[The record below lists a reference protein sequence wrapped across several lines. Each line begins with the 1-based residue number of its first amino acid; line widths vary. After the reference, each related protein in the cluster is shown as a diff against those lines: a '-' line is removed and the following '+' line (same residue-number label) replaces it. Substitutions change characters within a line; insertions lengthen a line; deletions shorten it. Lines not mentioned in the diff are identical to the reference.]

1 MEVKNGVLIKVN
13 NDDINED
20 GYFDSFEGINAIGEG
35 AFSHCDK
42 LTNILIPSEVTS
54 IGKGAFYGCSNLC
67 YVSIYA
73 EISEL
78 EEDTFYCCSA
88 LKNIDLNDEIT
99 VIGDNCFAG
108 CESLERIYLPI
119 ELKII
124 GNSAFEDCES
134 LEDVYIPEK
143 VEEIGER
150 AFKNCVALKEINLDS
165 KIKYIGREDF
175 ENCLALERV
184 YFPSKLETINENA
197 FSNCELL
204 SEIDLPKTLE
214 YIGYNAFSSSGLE
227 KITFKGDNVETDY
240 CSFSDCENLK
250 TIVLN
255 GEVKFGNDEFSNCNE
270 IENVI
275 TSYCS
280 YNLNNISEK
289 FYGNNKSEI
298 INLLSKI
305 KYDSNIKWPIH
316 LLANLDDDLLQ
327 KLITKKSTKYF
338 MDIYKS
344 YKDKFELMPIDDLN
358 CLYKFAIYLGC
369 FDNEICLINGRE
381 TNVAQ
386 KTCDFFKRVLDNK
399 IIRLGEFRSYFDKL
413 KVKKYNP
420 DFVNFITQ
428 REKVD
433 GEDVYSNLE
442 YLISNNSQFSKVL
455 NSFDEINKKKIVV
468 NGMGRTNSKPT
479 TKNKIESF
487 INYPTYTSM
496 EVEDK
501 DLVEK
506 LSLIM
511 NVKKSNFEDAKR
523 IIKDGKNARNHI
535 LNEELKQDINEL
547 KNKILDEISDT
558 KVNLDK
564 VFNEEFAYEWLD
576 KHDIDN
582 LILGVYCD
590 CCASITS
597 LVDYGRKIVETSIV
611 NDDMQNLI
619 IRNLNNEIIA
629 KATIYV
635 NKRYGYAVFN
645 DIEVNTRYGNERFEN
660 EKSDYKVREKIYKTF
675 KKGVDDFIKKYNE
688 QNKIPI
694 TQVNIGWENNKLKQ
708 TIKRLENKSNLILD
722 TPDCFKDAKKEQWIV
737 YKKK

>member
-1 MEVKNGVLIKVN
+1 MEVKKGVLIKVS

-20 GYFDSFEGINAIGEG
+20 GYFDSFEGIKAIGEG

-67 YVSIYA
+67 DVSIYA
-73 EISEL
+73 EIDEL
-78 EEDTFYCCSA
+78 QEDTFYCCSA

-99 VIGDNCFAG
+99 VIGDNCFTG
-108 CESLERIYLPI
+108 CESLERIYLPLK
-119 ELKII
+119 LKII

-134 LEDVYIPEK
+134 LEEVYIPEK

-150 AFKNCVALKEINLDS
+150 VFKNCVALKEINLDS

-184 YFPSKLETINENA
+184 HFPKKLETINDNA

-204 SEIDLPKTLE
+204 SELDFPKTLE

-227 KITFKGDNVETDY
+227 KINFKGENIETD
-240 CSFSDCENLK
+240 CSAFSNCENLK

-255 GEVKFGNDEFSNCNE
+255 GEVKLGNDEFSNCNE
-270 IENVI
+270 LENVI
-275 TSYCS
+275 TSFGS
-280 YNLNNISEK
+280 YNLNNISKK
-289 FYGNNKSEI
+289 FYGDNKSEI

-316 LLANLDDDLLQ
+316 LLINIDNDLLQ

-338 MDIYKS
+338 MDIYKT
-344 YKDKFELMPIDDLN
+344 YKDKFELVSIDDLN

-386 KTCDFFKRVLDNK
+386 KTCDFLKRVLDNE

-413 KVKKYNP
+413 EVKKYNP
-420 DFVNFITQ
+420 DFINFITQ
-428 REKVD
+428 REKNK
-433 GEDVYSNLE
+433 GEQAYSNLE
-442 YLISNNSQFSKVL
+442 YLLSNRYQLSNVL
-455 NSFDEINKKKIVV
+455 NNFDEINKKKIIV
-468 NGMGRTNSKPT
+468 NGMGRTNSNPT
-479 TKNKIESF
+479 TRNKIESF
-487 INYPTYTSM
+487 INYPTYTSI
-496 EVEDK
+496 EEEDK
-501 DLVEK
+501 DLAEK

-523 IIKDGKNARNHI
+523 IIKKVKNAENHI
-535 LNEELKQDINEL
+535 LNEELKQDIDSL
-547 KNKILDEISDT
+547 KNKIVSEIKDS
-558 KVNLDK
+558 KINLDK

-590 CCASITS
+590 CCASIIS
-597 LVDYGRKIVETSIV
+597 LIDYGRKIVETSMI
-611 NDDMQNLI
+611 NDNIQNLVV
-619 IRNLNNEIIA
+619 RNLNNEIIA

-645 DIEVNTRYGNERFEN
+645 DIEINIRYGNERFEN
-660 EKSDYKVREKIYKTF
+660 ETRDSKIREKIYKTF
-675 KKGVDDFIKKYNE
+675 KKGVEDFVKKYNE
-688 QNKIPI
+688 QNEIPI

-708 TIKRLENKSNLILD
+708 IIKKLENKSNVLLD